1 METFANFLLD
11 LLSQFGGG
19 RGDIKNELVRF
30 GLGTSFW
37 SIILLVTVNRLRID
51 KNPREKILVWG
62 FSIGLLHQFM
72 MFAVTSIA
80 VLGFIEY
87 KVILGIF
94 APFDLLLANLT
105 LLVVSSA
112 FMFFIVGDL
121 KQLILYLN
129 IGIIL
134 LFISLVIS
142 VVFWIN
148 SFAEIYTGGYSYS
161 WSYLLSHVLISLILI
176 YPISIIIQYDIGWK
190 RRAIVTG
197 LLFYMINEIILILVF
212 FEALNFINILIPLGN
227 NFYIFAIPLFGY
239 VYLRELTERT
249 NKAYSRVNQLSD
261 DLVRINREQEN
272 YIEKLKRMAVIR
284 DKLLQR
290 FEDARYMTLQERM
303 NPHFIYN
310 AIHTIHALIHKNPDK
325 ADLATIKLS
334 EIFHFLT
341 DRSFESMVLFHE
353 EWTFMMNFLEFEM
366 IRFPDVLQ
374 YETRKN
380 GDFENVMIP
389 PMTIQ
394 PLVEN
399 SIKHGIRQ
407 RSGMGFINVKA
418 EREGDKITVSVSDNG
433 TTLKEKNP
441 FDRSLGNIR
450 DRLHYYYESSDLEI
464 SNRNEG
470 GVEAVIKINLSS
482 LNIR

>member
-1 METFANFLLD
+1 METFATFILD

-19 RGDIKNELVRF
+19 RGELKDELVRF
-30 GLGTSFW
+30 GLAATLW
-37 SIILLVTVNRLRID
+37 SIILLVTVNRLKRD

-62 FSIGLLHQFM
+62 FSIGLLHQLM
-72 MFAVTSIA
+72 MFIVISAA
-80 VLGFIEY
+80 VLGVIEY
-87 KVILGIF
+87 KVILGVI
-94 APFDLLLANLT
+94 APFDLLLSNLT

-129 IGIIL
+129 IGIFLVVVSFIL
-134 LFISLVIS
+134 SC
-142 VVFWIN
+142 VFWLKT
-148 SFAEIYTGGYSYS
+148 FPEICTHGYHYTWY
-161 WSYLLSHVLISLILI
+161 YLLSHILISIILL
-176 YPISIIIQYDIGWK
+176 YPVSVIIQYDRGWK
-190 RRAIVTG
+190 RRSIVAA
-197 LLFYMINEIILILVF
+197 LLFYLINEIILISVF
-212 FEALNFINILIPLGN
+212 IADFRFIQNLIPLGN
-227 NFYIFAIPLFGY
+227 NLYILAIPLFGY
-239 VYLRELTERT
+239 VYLRELNERT

-310 AIHTIHALIHKNPDK
+310 AIHTIHALIPKNPDK

-341 DRSFESMVLFHE
+341 DRSFESMVLFYE
-353 EWTFMMNFLEFEM
+353 EWSFMMNFLEFEL
-366 IRFPDVLQ
+366 IRFPDVLK
-374 YETRKN
+374 YEIEKN
-380 GDFENVMIP
+380 GDFEKVMIP

-407 RSGMGFINVKA
+407 RSGMGFVSVRA
-418 EREGDKITVSVSDNG
+418 EREGDIVTVTVSDNG
-433 TTLKEKNP
+433 TALKEKDL

-464 SNRNEG
+464 FNRAKG
-470 GVEAVIKINLSS
+470 GVKAVIRFNLSS

>member
-1 METFANFLLD
+1 METFATFLLD
-11 LLSQFGGG
+11 LFSQFGGG
-19 RGDIKNELVRF
+19 RGDLKNELVRF
-30 GLGTSFW
+30 GLASVFW
-37 SIILLVTVNRLRID
+37 TIILLVTVNRLRID

-62 FSIGLLHQFM
+62 FSIGLVHQSI
-72 MFAVTSIA
+72 MFIITSVA
-80 VLGFIEY
+80 VLGLIDFNI
-87 KVILGIF
+87 ILGVIS
-94 APFDLLLANLT
+94 PFDLFLSNLT

-129 IGIIL
+129 IGGIL
-134 LFISLVIS
+134 VVLSFILS
-142 VVFWIN
+142 VFLWIDN
-148 SFAEIYTGGYSYS
+148 FSELCTTGFCYS
-161 WSYLLSHVLISLILI
+161 WHHLLSHVIISLILL
-176 YPISIIIQYDIGWK
+176 YPVSVIIQHDIGWK
-190 RRAIVTG
+190 RRAIVAA
-197 LLFYMINEIILILVF
+197 LLFYFINEVISISVYF
-212 FEALNFINILIPLGN
+212 HKLNFMNNLVPLGN
-227 NFYIFAIPLFGY
+227 NLYILAIPLFGY

-249 NKAYSRVNQLSD
+249 KKAYSRVNQLSD

-366 IRFPDVLQ
+366 IRFPDVLE

-380 GDFENVMIP
+380 GDFEKVMIP

-407 RSGMGFINVKA
+407 RSGMGFIDVRA
-418 EREGDKITVSVSDNG
+418 ERVGDNVSISVIDNG
-433 TTLKEKNP
+433 TALKEKDL

-450 DRLHYYYESSDLEI
+450 DRLHYYYEFSDLEI
-464 SNRNEG
+464 SNRDEG
-470 GVEAVIKINLSS
+470 GVETVIRFNLSS
-482 LNIR
+482 LNVR